1 MPRAAAGAPA
11 RFAGFPAE
19 GFELY
24 EALAGNN
31 TRAWWGERKADYQR
45 HVREPMEAL
54 LGELAEEFGGW
65 RMFRP
70 YRDTRFS
77 KDKEPIK
84 DHQGGV
90 VDVEDAMGYYVQ
102 VSASGLMVGGGWYDA
117 QGAQLARFRESVA
130 GPAGAGLAAMLPA
143 LRRRFTVD
151 GRQMKTRPRGYD
163 EDHPR
168 IELLR
173 CRGLVA
179 TRTYAAG
186 PSLGT
191 RATLSKVRADWR
203 ALRPAIEWLA
213 DFVGPAF
220 DPSAE

>member
-1 MPRAAAGAPA
+1 MVRSAAGAPA
-11 RFAGFPAE
+11 SFAGFPAE

-31 TRAWWGERKADYQR
+31 TRAWWADHKADYHR
-45 HVREPMEAL
+45 FVREPMEAL
-54 LGELAEEFGGW
+54 LAELAAEFGAG

-102 VSASGLMVGGGWYDA
+102 VSASGLMAGGGWYDA

-130 GPAGAGLAAMLPA
+130 GPAGAELAAMLPA
-143 LRRRFTVD
+143 LRRRFAVD
-151 GRQMKTRPRGYD
+151 GRQMKTRPRGYG

-179 TRTYAAG
+179 TRTYAPG

-191 RATLSKVRADWR
+191 RASLSKVRADWR

-213 DFVGPAF
+213 DFVGPAS